1 LRSPPPNRM
10 PCPNVSFYAS
20 FKDVEHACQQCGTE
34 VEDGRPFCP
43 QCRAPQIHVQI
54 TVPEVVVPELNS
66 AAAEW
71 SPEPVRAEYSD
82 RPVLSANT
90 IDSGAAVRV
99 ALKAGLA
106 GVLISIIIMPLIGIL
121 LAGVLAVYFYRREK
135 GVVLPAALGA
145 RLGGAA
151 GVVCFIISLLLVT
164 IHILAFHAQQLYIDG
179 FLKAAQTFGNNPSD
193 PVVQASLHNL
203 LTPVGL
209 AITFFFAMLF
219 VIVLAS
225 IGGALAS
232 VFLPASK
239 RRL

>member
-1 LRSPPPNRM
+1 
-10 PCPNVSFYAS
+10 
-20 FKDVEHACQQCGTE
+20 
-34 VEDGRPFCP
+34 VEDGRAFCP
-43 QCRAPQIHVQI
+43 QCRAPQIHVQVA
-54 TVPEVVVPELNS
+54 VPEVLVPENDSESVPENVRDLNS
-66 AAAEW
+66 GDDE
-71 SPEPVRAEYSD
+71 SPSGAIQVGYPD
-82 RPVLSANT
+82 RSILSANT
-90 IDSGAAVRV
+90 LDSTAAVRA
-99 ALKAGLA
+99 ALKAGAA

-135 GVVLPAALGA
+135 GVILPAAPGA

-164 IHILAFHAQQLYIDG
+164 IHIFAFHAQQLYIDG
-179 FLKAAQTFGNNPSD
+179 FLKAAQTFGNNPTD

-209 AITFFFAMLF
+209 AITFFFGMLF

-239 RRL
+239 RRG

>member
-1 LRSPPPNRM
+1 M

-20 FKDVEHACQQCGTE
+20 FKDVEHACQKCGTE
-34 VEDGRPFCP
+34 VEDGRAFCP
-43 QCRAPQIHVQI
+43 QCRAPQIHVQV

-66 AAAEW
+66 AADES
-71 SPEPVRAEYSD
+71 SPDAVQAGYSN
-82 RPVLSANT
+82 RPVPSANT
-90 IDSGAAVRV
+90 TDSGVAVRA
-99 ALKAGLA
+99 ALKGGAA
-106 GVLISIIIMPLIGIL
+106 GVVISIITMPLIGIV

-135 GVVLPAALGA
+135 GVVLAAALGA

-151 GVVCFIISLLLVT
+151 GVVCYVVSLLLVT